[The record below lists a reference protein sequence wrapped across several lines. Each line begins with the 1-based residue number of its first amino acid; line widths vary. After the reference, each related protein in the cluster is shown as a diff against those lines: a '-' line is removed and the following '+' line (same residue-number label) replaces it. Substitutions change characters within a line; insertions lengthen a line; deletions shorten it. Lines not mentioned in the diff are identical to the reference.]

1 MTARIAPDNQAE
13 GISKQERAACVTKS
27 RAGIGGSACA
37 ASIREGV
44 RLPLVA
50 CRCRRCAA
58 LTARSGRRAGVLS
71 RPTWVRQRVTVS
83 PADLLSSRIVTL
95 ILGELA
101 EYHSKPC
108 TSVFFPMP
116 DDVRTLLPV
125 DHREPVAGLRSLH
138 MHRRWRRFTQLHHV
152 SIPSKGEAPT
162 PRAKLPQ
169 KKSSSAAVP
178 RSRRALH

>member
-1 MTARIAPDNQAE
+1 MANDRPLAITPNHRISAKFVSVVALDRSSQALRARCVLRPSPLVRSTVA
-13 GISKQERAACVTKS
+13 SRAAHS
-27 RAGIGGSACA
+27 RFSPSRSPSPLLTFIMSF
-37 ASIREGV
+37 RDVV
-44 RLPLVA
+44 RSCFAV
-50 CRCRRCAA
+50 
-58 LTARSGRRAGVLS
+58 
-71 RPTWVRQRVTVS
+71 
-83 PADLLSSRIVTL
+83 
-95 ILGELA
+95 
-101 EYHSKPC
+101 
-108 TSVFFPMP
+108 SVFFPMP

>member
-1 MTARIAPDNQAE
+1 MTASWLTFRAP
-13 GISKQERAACVTKS
+13 K
-27 RAGIGGSACA
+27 
-37 ASIREGV
+37 
-44 RLPLVA
+44 RLPVSA
-50 CRCRRCAA
+50 IRRNHSFSS
-58 LTARSGRRAGVLS
+58 TQHSLS
-71 RPTWVRQRVTVS
+71 RILGKLHLTRYS
-83 PADLLSSRIVTL
+83 PARHRTVLGRNLSFLLNASYYSTSTVL
-95 ILGELA
+95 
-101 EYHSKPC
+101 C